1 MTRVRELNIYRYI
14 YVYVHIY
21 VHTQI
26 ALAMTLVRELNIYR
40 YTYVYVCVFIH
51 RDNGHDPS
59 SWANGSGHTLQHT
72 GSHCNTLQHIA
83 RCNTLQHSA
92 THCNTDSNGHDPS
105 SWANGSGH
113 TLQHTATHCNTLQ
126 HAATQ
131 IAMAM
136 TRVRELMG
144 VDWLK
149 ALPPDIAVVKRHIQ
163 LCGYVCTNM
172 NQKTHTGVWTCV

>member
-1 MTRVRELNIYRYI
+1 MAMTRVRELMGAG
-14 YVYVHIY
+14 
-21 VHTQI
+21 T
-26 ALAMTLVRELNIYR
+26 
-40 YTYVYVCVFIH
+40 
-51 RDNGHDPS
+51 
-59 SWANGSGHTLQHT
+59 
-72 GSHCNTLQHIA
+72 HCNTLQH
-83 RCNTLQHSA
+83 TA
-92 THCNTDSNGHDPS
+92 THCNTLQLTATLCN
-105 SWANGSGH
+105 

-172 NQKTHTGVWTCV
+172 NQKTHTGV